1 MEELLADKKWRRK
14 NSLWVLLSV
23 LPLLGGLAFFHIGYK
38 ARRRNWTLLGV
49 AFTAVWAAYPV
60 IRFFCAAFMDSSGYW
75 RFCNGTELYPLA
87 VVPLSLAGL
96 IGALLLRKNYLK
108 LLAKREAAEPE
119 EHPLLADGAWRRKN
133 SLWMLWS
140 FLPGFGAVSL
150 FHLGH
155 RMKKWRLTLA
165 GILLAVFNSSM
176 AASYL
181 FRLGEGGRRLWNFV
195 TGSVHFSVNLR
206 TLYLY
211 PPTFF
216 LLLFWVGIYFS
227 AVMRRE
233 YLRDIAPGYEETRGR
248 YACLNSWKWRT
259 LQSWWM
265 LLCLIPYCAGAALL
279 AAGLRG
285 KKRSWTIGGGAV
297 SLFYIVE
304 AVVLRVCQS
313 AALKGSDTV
322 VNAALLYIAFVA
334 VRRLMAICVF
344 AACTVIREDYLV
356 ARAARLGGY
365 DSQIDQE
372 LAQQE
377 QFHRRIQGEE
387 PVPAEKPVPEKK
399 LEKKPVKPVEKAPE
413 KPAEAPE
420 GALDLNA
427 CSEEELRTL
436 PGISLVEA
444 KKAVEYRAS
453 HGGFASV
460 DEFIDVLGI
469 KPHFAVQIFE
479 RAAVKAAAPAP
490 RAAEEKTV
498 RRRIDL

>member
-1 MEELLADKKWRRK
+1 MEALLADKKWRRK

-38 ARRRNWTLLGV
+38 ARRRNWTLLGAV
-49 AFTAVWAAYPV
+49 FTVVWAAYPV

-140 FLPGFGAVSL
+140 FLPGFSAVSL

-165 GILLAVFNSSM
+165 GVLLAVFNSSM

-181 FRLGEGGRRLWNFV
+181 FRLGRGGQWLWNNIER
-195 TGSVHFSVNLR
+195 SISYNLQK
-206 TLYLY
+206 LSLY

-216 LLLFWVGIYFS
+216 LLLFCVGIYFS
-227 AVMRRE
+227 VVMRRE

-265 LLCLIPYCAGAALL
+265 LLCLVPYCAGAALL
-279 AAGLRG
+279 FAGLQG

-313 AALKGSDTV
+313 AALKGSVTV
-322 VNAALLYIAFVA
+322 VNAALIYTCFVA

-377 QFHRRIQGEE
+377 QFRRRVQGEM
-387 PVPAEKPVPEKK
+387 PVPEEKPVPEKK
-399 LEKKPVKPVEKAPE
+399 MEKKPVKPTEKAPE
-413 KPAEAPE
+413 KPAAAPE

-436 PGISLVEA
+436 PGISLAEA
-444 KKAVEYRAS
+444 KKAVEYRES

-479 RAAVKAAAPAP
+479 RAAAKAAAPAP
-490 RAAEEKTV
+490 RAAEEKIV